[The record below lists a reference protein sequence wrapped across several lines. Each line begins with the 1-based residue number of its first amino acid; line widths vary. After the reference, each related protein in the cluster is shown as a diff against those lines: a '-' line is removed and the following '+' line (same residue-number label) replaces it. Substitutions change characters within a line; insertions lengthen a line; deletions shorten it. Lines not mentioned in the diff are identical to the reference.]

1 MGHFRKFLC
10 GFPNCL
16 CFLSHCSPPTFGS
29 IGHAIVGIQY
39 FKGLGVTKHV
49 YTVTVYQSPPWFCR
63 VWVPLLCVHWFVA
76 FMLFI
81 GHLCTLWPIS
91 CSSLNSVQ
99 VACIIWRNCQYSEDV
114 FQIRQYADICRGR
127 CHQQPNDMPG
137 SAWPNTP
144 GKLSHQKS
152 MWCRGCPDVAGIVRK
167 V

>member
-99 VACIIWRNCQYSEDV
+99 VACIIWRDCQYSWRCVLDKT
-114 FQIRQYADICRGR
+114 ICRHLQREVSSTTQWYAWICLTQYSRQVVTPKEYVMQRLSR
-127 CHQQPNDMPG
+127 CSRH
-137 SAWPNTP
+137 
-144 GKLSHQKS
+144 
-152 MWCRGCPDVAGIVRK
+152 C
-167 V
+167 